1 MVVIRTIFVCMAT
14 QCLRNTIVPE
24 YWPQLHVFVA
34 ISHIMMLGK
43 LYILEWLIIVTADY
57 GSARLIEH
65 ARSTA
70 FLQDKRALS

>member
-1 MVVIRTIFVCMAT
+1 MVVIRTSLSAL
-14 QCLRNTIVPE
+14 LRNTIVCE
-24 YWPQLHVFVA
+24 YWPLLLVA

-57 GSARLIEH
+57 GSTRLIEH

-70 FLQDKRALS
+70 FLQDKRVLS